1 MIIGISGKIGS
12 GKDTI
17 GSIIQYLIW
26 RTYYSNPEFPAISER
41 HFKEYKYSL
50 LPLDSTFQIK
60 KFADKLKDI
69 VCLLTGCTREQLE
82 DAKFKDTEIGE
93 DWVRY
98 AYAIGY
104 GTRNEETLMW
114 SNTCTKEEYEEHYR
128 INWQTAYKKNLTYR
142 DLLQL
147 LGTECGRNTI
157 HPNIWINSLMSDYL
171 PNIKNLEQFGIDFF
185 KNKGYNREDL
195 KNSNFE
201 LYKEVKA
208 ELFKQITDTCPNWI
222 ITDCRFSNELE
233 AIKDRNGI
241 SIRVNRL
248 NKYEESFKA
257 VYDKT
262 QEHPSE
268 IALDNAIFDYT
279 IDNNGSIEELID
291 KVKEILIK
299 ENII

>member
-1 MIIGISGKIGS
+1 MIIGVSGKIGS

-26 RTYYSNPEFPAISER
+26 RTYYSNPEFPTISER
-41 HFKEYKYSL
+41 HFEKYKYSL
-50 LPLDSTFQIK
+50 LPLDSTFKVK
-60 KFADKLKDI
+60 KFANKLKDI
-69 VCLLTGCTREQLE
+69 ICLLTGCTREQLE

-98 AYAIGY
+98 AYAIGH
-104 GTRNEETLMW
+104 GTRNGETLMW

-128 INWQTAYKKNLTYR
+128 VNWQTAYKKNLTYR

-157 HPNIWINSLMSDYL
+157 HPNIWINSLMSEYKSIYW
-171 PNIKNLEQFGIDFF
+171 NIKLG
-185 KNKGYNREDL
+185 
-195 KNSNFE
+195 
-201 LYKEVKA
+201 KEVSLGNYTYQESKLD
-208 ELFKQITDTCPNWI
+208 EKSENNIIKNYPNWI

-268 IALDNAIFDYT
+268 TALDNAIFDYT
-279 IDNNGSIEELID
+279 IDNNGSIEDLID
-291 KVKEILIK
+291 RVKEILTK
-299 ENII
+299 EQII